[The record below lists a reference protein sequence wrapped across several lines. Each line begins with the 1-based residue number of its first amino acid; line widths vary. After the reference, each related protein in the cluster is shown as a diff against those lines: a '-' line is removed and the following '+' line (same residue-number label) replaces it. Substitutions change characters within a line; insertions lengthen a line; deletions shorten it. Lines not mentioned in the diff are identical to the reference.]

1 MSQRLAGKTCLVTG
15 AAQGIGRA
23 IVEAFVA
30 EGASVIA
37 TDLRTDK
44 LQELAAAMAVAQ
56 LDVTSADN
64 AQALARRYSGV
75 NVLVNCVGYVAVGA
89 ALECTPE
96 DFSASLDINVRSIF
110 NTVQAFLPGM
120 RARRD
125 GSIINIA
132 SVVSTTMAANR
143 RFAYAATK
151 GAVIAM
157 TRSIAFDYAL
167 DGIRCNCISPGTIDS
182 PSLRDRLN
190 AFPDPI
196 AARAALLAR
205 QPLGRMGEA
214 REIAAVAV
222 MLASNESSLLTG
234 ADLVADGGISI

>member
-23 IVEAFVA
+23 IVEAFAA

-37 TDLRTDK
+37 TDLNTDK
-44 LQELAAAMAVAQ
+44 LRDLAGAMAVAR
-56 LDVTSADN
+56 LDVTSSEN
-64 AQALARRYSGV
+64 AQELARRHSGV
-75 NVLVNCVGYVAVGA
+75 NVLVNCAGYVAVGTV
-89 ALECTPE
+89 LECTPE
-96 DFSASLDINVRSIF
+96 DFSASLDINVRSIY

-132 SVVSTTMAANR
+132 SVVSTTMAATR

-157 TRSIAFDYAL
+157 TRSIAFDYVR

-182 PSLRDRLN
+182 PSLADRLN
-190 AFPDPI
+190 AFADPQ

-205 QPLGRMGEA
+205 QPMGRMGEA

-222 MLASNESSLLTG
+222 LLASSESSLLTG